1 MMNFLE
7 IDINYIDLIE
17 IALKINNIS
26 YFIFICPK
34 TKKFTEEELN
44 DHISINIPMN
54 HSIDDVH
61 VINYIG
67 EHNTTKYKNY
77 YLWNIYEV
85 IFTNEIF
92 FLKILKYLDRCK
104 KIQAFI

>member
-34 TKKFTEEELN
+34 TKKIHRRRT
-44 DHISINIPMN
+44 
-54 HSIDDVH
+54 
-61 VINYIG
+61 
-67 EHNTTKYKNY
+67 
-77 YLWNIYEV
+77 
-85 IFTNEIF
+85 
-92 FLKILKYLDRCK
+92 
-104 KIQAFI
+104 